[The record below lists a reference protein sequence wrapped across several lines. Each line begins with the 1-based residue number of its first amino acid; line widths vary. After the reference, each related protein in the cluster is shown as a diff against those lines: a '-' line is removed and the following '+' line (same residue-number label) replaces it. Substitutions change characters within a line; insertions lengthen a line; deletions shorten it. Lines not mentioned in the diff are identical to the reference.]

1 MSDVVEIDGDYGHGG
16 GQILR
21 TAIGLSALTGKACHI
36 FNIRAQRSKPGLRE
50 QHLQAIRAVA
60 RLCCG
65 NLQGD
70 EIASREI
77 AFEPQAVQSGDLT
90 VEISTAGSVGLVL
103 QALLIAAIGH
113 EVRIRISGGA
123 TFAAWAAPVVYLQ
136 EVLAPLLAKM
146 AIQLEIN
153 VLRDGFY
160 PRGGADV
167 EARIAGTPEKPLHL
181 TECGAIRSIAGV
193 SVAAHAL
200 QNARVAERQ
209 AQAAAQMLE
218 HELQLHARI
227 ETRYADTRCPGSAIM
242 LWAEREPCRVG
253 ASEIGERGKRSE
265 DVGRAAA
272 QKLLWELKEGC
283 VDSHAGDQVLPYLAF
298 AKGAITVSE
307 VTDHCRTNAFVI
319 SKFLPVRFAIEGKT
333 VSVE

>member
-36 FNIRAQRSKPGLRE
+36 FNIRAKRSKPGLRE

-60 RLCCG
+60 RLCRG
-65 NLQGD
+65 KLHGD
-70 EIASREI
+70 ELASREI
-77 AFEPQAVQSGDLT
+77 TFEPQAVQSGDLS

-113 EVRIRISGGA
+113 EVRIKISGGA

-136 EVLAPLLAKM
+136 EVLAPLLAKVGM
-146 AIQLEIN
+146 QLEIN

-160 PRGGADV
+160 PRGGAEV
-167 EARIAGTPEKPLHL
+167 EARIAGKPEEPLYL
-181 TECGAIRSIAGV
+181 TECGKVGSIVGV
-193 SVAAHAL
+193 SVAARAL
-200 QNARVAERQ
+200 QGARVAERQ
-209 AQAAAQMLE
+209 AKAAADLLE
-218 HELQLHARI
+218 QKLQVRAPI
-227 ETRYADTRCPGSAIM
+227 QTRYADTRCPGSAIV
-242 LWAEREPCRVG
+242 LWAERAPCRIG

-265 DVGRAAA
+265 DVGRGAA
-272 QKLLWELKEGC
+272 QKLVQELKEGC
-283 VDSHAGDQVLPYLAF
+283 VDSHAGDQILPYLAF

-319 SKFLPVRFAIEGKT
+319 SKFLPVQFAIEGKT